1 MGNKLT
7 GDIMATLVDPSRLT
21 IETAEKA
28 VGEGEQQQDK
38 TAVGEGKQQQD
49 KLQGLVF
56 GARYAVLPSYVL
68 DGLGGVESVCKGEGD
83 AMEGVK
89 TLAGRVDELIAK
101 KSADDAKKSADDAK
115 ESADNAKESADD
127 AKKVSNIDLTAPGI
141 CCSRRLGMLRIAVV

>member
-1 MGNKLT
+1 
-7 GDIMATLVDPSRLT
+7 MATLVDPSRLT

-127 AKKVSNIDLTAPGI
+127 AKKSADDAKKVSNIDLTAPGI
-141 CCSRRLGMLRIAVV
+141 CCSRRLGMLRIAVA